1 MSNNRLIEAIR
12 NASHMRPQK
21 KKKVLEMAKRYE
33 RERKAKACVH
43 FLTDVPNCKEGWDF
57 INTMKKYLH
66 KGRYSIRLKGR
77 GSRKEH
83 GNQSYIPLPYAERYS
98 VYIDHK
104 IKDSNSP
111 GYNDSKLW
119 KYEMKFRNIR
129 GDLQAIRNQINE
141 ILYED
146 K

>member
-12 NASHMRPQK
+12 NATHMRPWK

-43 FLTDVPNCKEGWDF
+43 FLTDVPNSKEGWAF
-57 INTMKKYLH
+57 INQMKKYLH

-77 GSRKEH
+77 GSRKIH
-83 GNQSYIPLPYAERYS
+83 GNQSFIPLKYAEKYS
-98 VYIDHK
+98 IYIDHK

-119 KYEMKFRNIR
+119 NYELKLRNIR
-129 GDLQAIRNQINE
+129 GDLQQLINRINE
-141 ILYED
+141 LVKD
-146 K
+146 